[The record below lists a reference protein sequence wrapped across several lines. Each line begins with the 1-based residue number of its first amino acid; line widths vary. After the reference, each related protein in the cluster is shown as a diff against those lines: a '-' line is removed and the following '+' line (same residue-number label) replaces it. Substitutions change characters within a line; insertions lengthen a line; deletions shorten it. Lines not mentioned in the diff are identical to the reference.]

1 MKKRVVIT
9 GTGVVSPVGITTEIF
24 WNSLIN
30 GVSGVGPIAQF
41 DSSEFSVKIAA
52 ECSDFDPANYF
63 KPMESNK
70 LDRFSQ
76 FAIVAANEAI
86 EQAKIDDSIDKSR
99 VGVVVGSGIGGIQT
113 FENQHNR
120 LINRGP
126 RRVSP
131 YFIPMMISDIASGHI
146 SIQHGLKGPNFSV
159 TSACATATHAIGT
172 AFRLIQ
178 YGDADII
185 VSGGAEASIS
195 PMSVA
200 GFTNMKAL
208 SHSQRKPEE
217 VSRPFDA
224 QRDGFVIGEGAGIVI
239 LEEYEHAI
247 QRGATILAEIAGIGF
262 SADAYHITAPS
273 LDGAGATIAMN
284 AAIRDAG
291 IAPEEIGYINAHG
304 TSTPFN
310 DKIETTAIKNMF
322 KRHAMHISISSTKS
336 MTGHLLGAAGG
347 IEFIASAM
355 TVQHNLIPPTIN
367 YENPDPECN
376 LDYTPNIAKSKPLH
390 YAMSNTFGFGG
401 HNACVIVKKTD
412 K

>member
-1 MKKRVVIT
+1 MQKRVVIT
-9 GTGVVSPVGITTEIF
+9 GTGVVSPVGISTEKF
-24 WNSLIN
+24 WNSLTSGI
-30 GVSGVGPIAQF
+30 SGVGPITQF
-41 DSSEFSVKIAA
+41 DSSEFSIKIAA
-52 ECSDFDPANYF
+52 ECSDFDRANYF

-86 EQAKIDDSIDKSR
+86 SQAKIDDSVDKTR

-113 FENQHNR
+113 FEEQHSR
-120 LINRGP
+120 LVNRGP

-146 SIQHGLKGPNFSV
+146 SILHGLKGPNFSV

-172 AFRLIQ
+172 ALRLIQ
-178 YGDADII
+178 HGDAEII

-208 SHSQRKPEE
+208 SPSQRKPQE
-217 VSRPFDA
+217 VSRPFDS

-247 QRGATILAEIAGIGF
+247 QRGATILAEIVGIGS

-273 LDGAGATIAMN
+273 LDGEGATIAMN
-284 AAIRDAG
+284 SAINDSG
-291 IAPEEIGYINAHG
+291 ISPDEIGYINAHG

-310 DKIETTAIKNMF
+310 DKIETAAIKKVF
-322 KRHAMHISISSTKS
+322 GRHSMHISISSTKS

-355 TVQHNLIPPTIN
+355 AVQQNVIPPTIN
-367 YENPDPECN
+367 YETPDPECD
-376 LDYTPNIAKSKPLH
+376 LDYTPNIAKSKPLN

-401 HNACVIVKKTD
+401 HNACAIVKKFD
-412 K
+412 E